1 MRTTVDLPDEL
12 LRALEVQAARRG
24 ETLEEVL
31 TRAVSRELA
40 TNRSEGRRVELPLV
54 GAGAT
59 PSVSVT
65 SADIAPVLDDDD
77 ARHAR

>member
-1 MRTTVDLPDEL
+1 MRTTVDLPDDL
-12 LRALEVQAARRG
+12 FRALKVQAARRG
-24 ETLEEVL
+24 ETLKDVL

-40 TNRSEGRRVELPLV
+40 TGRTGRRVELPLIGD
-54 GAGAT
+54 GAE

-65 SADIAPVLDDDD
+65 SDDMAQALDDED